1 MEPEPLLEIVS
12 PAGQRLQLS
21 RAQLAALPAAQQVAD
36 VGMIVRGKQGRG
48 VWLAALLE
56 KLGDGGAGAWLNLG
70 SRDPAFAV
78 SLPLSELPR
87 GALVVYELDGAALP
101 AGQGG
106 PFRLLVP
113 GHEDECVNVKSLAK
127 IELARARGRDTRP
140 ADDEAHRA
148 LHAQKKKA

>member
-1 MEPEPLLEIVS
+1 MEPEPLLEIVPPS
-12 PAGQRLQLS
+12 GKPAHWT
-21 RAQLAALPAAQQVAD
+21 RAELAALPAAQQVAD
-36 VGMIVRGKQGRG
+36 VGMLVRGKQGRG

-56 KLGDGGAGAWLNLG
+56 RAGGAGDAAWLNLG
-70 SRDPAFAV
+70 SRDPGFAV
-78 SLPLSELPR
+78 SLPISELPR
-87 GALVVYELDGAALP
+87 GALIVYELDGAALP
-101 AGQGG
+101 AGKGG

-113 GHEDECVNVKSLAK
+113 GHEDECVHVKSLAR

>member
-12 PAGQRLQLS
+12 PAGKRLQLS
-21 RAQLAALPAAQQVAD
+21 RAALAALPAAQQVAD
-36 VGMIVRGKQGRG
+36 VGMIVRGKQGRC
-48 VWLAALLE
+48 VWLAALLDE
-56 KLGDGGAGAWLNLG
+56 LGDGGGAAWLNLG
-70 SRDPAFAV
+70 SRDPSFAV
-78 SLPLSELPR
+78 SLPLAELPR
-87 GALVVYELDGAALP
+87 GALVVYELDGAPLP
-101 AGQGG
+101 AGKGG

-113 GHEDECVNVKSLAK
+113 GHEDECVNIKSLAR

>member
-12 PAGQRLQLS
+12 PAGARAQWS
-21 RAQLAALPAAQQVAD
+21 RATLAALPAAQQVAD
-36 VGMIVRGKQGRG
+36 VGMLVRGKQGRG
-48 VWLAALLE
+48 AWLAALLE
-56 KLGDGGAGAWLNLG
+56 RLGGGGGATWLNLA
-70 SRDPAFAV
+70 SRDPSFAV

-87 GALVVYELDGAALP
+87 GALVVFELDGAALP
-101 AGQGG
+101 AGKGG

-113 GHEDECVNVKSLAK
+113 GHEDECVHVKSLAR

-148 LHAQKKKA
+148 LHAQKKKT